1 MRERGL
7 DIDMSSLVYAGE
19 RSHVME
25 YLGWQVTGVSTTE
38 LFTEAGFNV
47 PDLSDEGPMGEIVYV
62 SATLG

>member
-1 MRERGL
+1 
-7 DIDMSSLVYAGE
+7 
-19 RSHVME
+19 ME
-25 YLGWQVTGVSTTE
+25 YLGGLGWQVTGVSTTE